1 MRLDA
6 VLAKLAPDMRELLAV
21 RKAHGKSTLEC
32 ARSAALQGRS
42 LETPPALRHEAP
54 FQQANLL
61 WGALF
66 ADSVGLGA
74 TGYAEGSYKLPE
86 GAKYL
91 GGLMMDVLDGAARP
105 AHVFFVPTFDG
116 AVRGGQLLVV
126 VANAPLGAMEAE
138 LFDEDRSCSEFEC
151 AWLGDEAATAAWET
165 RTGAVAQEV
174 RAGPGNAGFAAFPK
188 WMLAGPYHVVRPGV
202 LPLLRLRLPTTQLEE
217 DAMALSRPPGFYLA
231 ENLNELAH
239 HLSERN
245 PDFVE
250 DEVRAE
256 NETMFGAPAL
266 SAAVTRDDVL
276 DLNTMFAA
284 GVRACTVFQARGTA
298 QGPSDDAPADALAQA
313 LVRLRESDP
322 DAQVPVRRT
331 LLVPL
336 ARMVL
341 LFLHDT
347 APGYYGLDPPTPLS
361 VEEWGRLQLHQTFD
375 VFDRHAATELRALTH
390 LPPGGGPATIA
401 VESELKRAMWRTGRA
416 CTHRRVGAP
425 NGVLDTMH
433 CIVDELF
440 SASDA
445 ALLKRALRAS
455 RVGADA
461 RAANGVSNG
470 PESLPFDESPSPR
483 LTTHFN
489 VVGRMLRSEQLIAYS
504 DVGAN
509 GLVAY
514 TGIAGGG
521 VPQHFALDLDD
532 VCRLALCPW
541 AAHVVWNGT
550 LVTRLVVLGVPQ
562 LHPALSEAARSAG
575 ALGEATPA
583 AMAPAA
589 MAAASAPAPG
599 ASSATTSAEVKNAV
613 QVAKVASDAAV
624 SAAAVATTVKKDLEA
639 LLKRLRA
646 DADSLKA
653 TVATATAAAAAAA
666 AAAPGATTTPSRSE
680 AVEAIHL
687 AKRRLLTYDRAAFG
701 RA

>member
-1 MRLDA
+1 MRLDGL
-6 VLAKLAPDMRELLAV
+6 LAKLAPEMRELLAV
-21 RKAHGKSTLEC
+21 RKAHGKSALEC

-42 LETPPALRHEAP
+42 LEIPPALRHESP

-66 ADSVGLGA
+66 ADSVGLGP
-74 TGYAEGSYKLPE
+74 TGYVEGSFRMPE
-86 GAKYL
+86 GARYL
-91 GGLMMDVLDGAARP
+91 DGVMMDVLDGAARP
-105 AHVFFVPTFDG
+105 AHVFFVPSSDG
-116 AVRGGQLLVV
+116 GRGPQLLVV

-138 LFDEDRSCSEFEC
+138 LFDEDRPCSEFEH
-151 AWLGDEAATAAWET
+151 AWLGEAAATMAWET

-174 RAGPGNAGFAAFPK
+174 RSGPGNAGFAAFPK
-188 WMLAGPYHVVRPGV
+188 WMLGGPYHVVRPGV
-202 LPLLRLRLPTTQLEE
+202 LPLLRLRLPTTELEQS
-217 DAMALSRPPGFYLA
+217 AILMSRPPGFYLA
-231 ENLNELAH
+231 ENLNELAD
-239 HLSERN
+239 HLSKEN
-245 PDFVE
+245 PGTGIEV
-250 DEVRAE
+250 EVRAE
-256 NETMFGAPAL
+256 TEKMFGAPAL
-266 SAAVTRDDVL
+266 SAAVTRDDAL

-313 LVRLRESDP
+313 LGDLRKSDP

-375 VFDRHAATELRALTH
+375 IFHRCAASELRALSN
-390 LPPGGGPATIA
+390 LPPGGGPSTIA
-401 VESELKRAMWRTGRA
+401 VESELKRAMWRTGRP

-425 NGVLDTMH
+425 KGVLDTMH

-445 ALLKRALRAS
+445 ALLKRALQAS

-489 VVGRMLRSEQLIAYS
+489 VVGRMLRGEQLIAYS
-504 DVGAN
+504 DINAN
-509 GLVAY
+509 GLVTY

-521 VPQHFALDLDD
+521 VPQHFSLDLDD
-532 VCRLALCPW
+532 ICRLALCPW
-541 AAHVVWNGT
+541 TAHVVWNGT
-550 LVTRLVVLGVPQ
+550 LVTRLVVLGIPQ
-562 LHPALSEAARSAG
+562 LQPALSEAARSAG
-575 ALGEATPA
+575 ALGAPTAALDRPSDAPSAATI
-583 AMAPAA
+583 
-589 MAAASAPAPG
+589 AS
-599 ASSATTSAEVKNAV
+599 SSATATEARNAA

-624 SAAAVATTVKKDLEA
+624 SAAAVASTAKKDLEA
-639 LLKRLRA
+639 LVAGVKA
-646 DADSLKA
+646 EVASLKEA
-653 TVATATAAAAAAA
+653 ASAASAAAAAGRTAA
-666 AAAPGATTTPSRSE
+666 TPPRSE
-680 AVEAIHL
+680 ALAGLHA
-687 AKRRLLTYDRAAFG
+687 AKRRLLAYDRAAVA
-701 RA
+701 RI